1 MRDVRS
7 FRGAHCDTAHFVVVA
22 TVGGS
27 VAVSKQAAHKCN
39 QERINLRN
47 PNELKVRR
55 QKRIKIS
62 IGFAGF
68 DN

>member
-1 MRDVRS
+1 MYDLIGQLIVIPLIY
-7 FRGAHCDTAHFVVVA
+7 VVVA
-22 TVGGS
+22 TVRGS
-27 VAVSKQAAHKCN
+27 VAVSKQAAHKFS

-47 PNELKVRR
+47 PNKLKFRR
-55 QKRIKIS
+55 EYRIKIS